1 MTMTHYV
8 GPAALSWPLVAG
20 LAVTCGLCGGRCLPR
35 SAGHGH
41 RLPHLSHMLMAAAM
55 IAMLGRYT
63 DLTAVRTA
71 AQLVFAA
78 LLPVLVRLA
87 VRRWRQERDTEAL
100 EGARLAASLLAM
112 VYMLTIPEVSL
123 LPLNVLL
130 ITYFAIGTVAD
141 AGVLLR
147 VRSLERAVRVL
158 MAAAMTYML
167 VVMDAMSRSDAHVHH
182 LF

>member
-1 MTMTHYV
+1 MTHSV
-8 GPAALSWPLVAG
+8 GPAALSWPLLAG
-20 LAVTCGLCGGRCLPR
+20 LALTCALCGGRCLPR

-55 IAMLGRYT
+55 IAMLGQYT
-63 DLTAVRTA
+63 DAAIVRTA
-71 AQLVFAA
+71 AQLGFAA
-78 LLPVLVRLA
+78 LLPFLVRMA
-87 VRRWRQERDTEAL
+87 VRGWREERDTEAL

-112 VYMLTIPEVSL
+112 VYMLTMPRVSL
-123 LPLNVLL
+123 LPLDVLL
-130 ITYFAIGTVAD
+130 ITYFAVGTVAD

-147 VRSLERAVRVL
+147 VPSLERAVSVL

-167 VVMDAMSRSDAHVHH
+167 ALMDAMSRSDAHVHH